1 MASLLISIRPPTIQ
15 QYMSWPIDNDEILY
29 YAENCVDP
37 HSFEE
42 AWTVLIKALE
52 TEDINDA
59 KNAMKLFRVLRLICV
74 ALQTFY

>member
-1 MASLLISIRPPTIQ
+1 MASSLISTHHLIIQ
-15 QYMSWPIDNDEILY
+15 QYVSCRVDDDEILY

-59 KNAMKLFRVLRLICV
+59 TNAMKSFQMLRLICV
-74 ALQTFY
+74 ALQTSY

>member
-1 MASLLISIRPPTIQ
+1 M
-15 QYMSWPIDNDEILY
+15 
-29 YAENCVDP
+29 
-37 HSFEE
+37 
-42 AWTVLIKALE
+42 IKALE

>member
-1 MASLLISIRPPTIQ
+1 MASLLISIHPPIIQ
-15 QYMSWPIDNDEILY
+15 QYMLCAVDNDEILY

-37 HSFEE
+37 HSFQE

-52 TEDINDA
+52 TGDISDA
-59 KNAMKLFRVLRLICV
+59 KNAMKLFWVLRLICV

>member
-1 MASLLISIRPPTIQ
+1 MDIV
-15 QYMSWPIDNDEILY
+15 DNDKILY

-42 AWTVLIKALE
+42 VWTVLIKALE

-59 KNAMKLFRVLRLICV
+59 KNAMKSFRLLRLMFLVLR
-74 ALQTFY
+74 TFC